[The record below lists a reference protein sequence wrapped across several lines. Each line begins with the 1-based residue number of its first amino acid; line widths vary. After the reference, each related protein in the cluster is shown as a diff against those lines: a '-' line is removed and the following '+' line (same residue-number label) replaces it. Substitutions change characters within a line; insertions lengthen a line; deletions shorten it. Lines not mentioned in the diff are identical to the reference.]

1 MPRKKLASTI
11 IILLVAVMCVTT
23 ALFAVKDDINFKD
36 FLPTETTTTEPI
48 TTEPTTTEPPA
59 PTITSRVTIRSVGD
73 VLIHIPVYQ
82 NAKQSDGTY
91 DFSHI
96 FTYSED
102 IIGSCDYFVANFETT
117 LGGTNGRN
125 YSGFPRFNSPDSII
139 DALKGA
145 GVDCL
150 LTANNHSY
158 DTNGSGVLRT
168 IEKIEE
174 ANLDYT
180 GSRKSTDDVQYL
192 VKKIG
197 GIKFGIVCY
206 TYETPTAEGRK
217 ALNGLLVDTAT
228 APLINSFNPNK
239 PDGFYEELA
248 GNISKMKKKGAD
260 IIAVYIHWGE
270 EYQLTQNAKQ
280 KEIAQKLCDLGVD
293 VIIGGHPH
301 VVQPMDLLTSTDGK
315 HKTVCVYS
323 LGNFVSNQRRN
334 LMGLKTGHTED
345 GLIFEMNFSKYSD
358 GTVMFDSVDAIP
370 TWVHLYSANGKKIHS
385 VVPLE
390 GNLDAKAEELGLT
403 KTSDGLSQA
412 KASMERTNALVS
424 EGEKKCNDY
433 LSSVETPVEAFE
445 SRKGL
450 SITSTVSDDTLPNE

>member
-1 MPRKKLASTI
+1 MPRKKLASTGI
-11 IILLVAVMCVTT
+11 FLLVAVMCVVA
-23 ALFAVKDDINFKD
+23 ALFAVKDDININELF
-36 FLPTETTTTEPI
+36 TEDTTTTQI
-48 TTEPTTTEPPA
+48 TTTEPTTTEPP
-59 PTITSRVTIRSVGD
+59 PPEVTSTVTIRSAGD

-82 NAKQSDGTY
+82 NAKKSDGTY

-102 IIGSCDYFVANFETT
+102 IISGSDYFVANLETT

-139 DALKGA
+139 DALKNA

-158 DTNGSGVLRT
+158 DTNGPGVLRT
-168 IEKIEE
+168 IEKIQE
-174 ANLDYT
+174 AELDYT

-192 VKKIG
+192 VKNIG
-197 GIKFGIVCY
+197 GIKFGMVCY

-228 APLINSFNPNK
+228 APLINSFNPSK
-239 PDGFYEELA
+239 PDSFYSELSD
-248 GNISKMKKKGAD
+248 NIKKMKKKGAD

-280 KEIAQKLCDLGVD
+280 QEIAQKLCDMGVD

-301 VVQPMDLLTSTDGK
+301 VVQPVDLLTSTDGK

-345 GLIFEMNFSKYSD
+345 GLIFEMTFSKYSD
-358 GTVMFDSVDAIP
+358 GTVVFESVDAIP
-370 TWVHLYSANGKKIHS
+370 TWVHLYSENGKKIHS
-385 VVPLE
+385 IVPLE
-390 GNLDAKAEELGLT
+390 GELDKKAEKLGLN
-403 KTSDGLSQA
+403 KTNDGLTQA
-412 KASMERTNALVS
+412 KASMARTNALVS

-433 LSSVETPVEAFE
+433 LDSIENPVEIFE
-445 SRKGL
+445 KEKAKTTNQDN
-450 SITSTVSDDTLPNE
+450 ITEIP

>member
-1 MPRKKLASTI
+1 MNGKKKIAQTLIVFMIAV
-11 IILLVAVMCVTT
+11 LCVAAAFFVISNDID
-23 ALFAVKDDINFKD
+23 LNIFA
-36 FLPTETTTTEPI
+36 ETTTTETT

-59 PTITSRVTIRSVGD
+59 PSVTSTVTIRSAGD
-73 VLIHIPVYQ
+73 VLIHMPVYQ
-82 NAKQSDGTY
+82 NARKSDGTY

-102 IIGSCDYFVANFETT
+102 IISDCDYFVANLETT
-117 LGGTNGRN
+117 LGGTNGRS
-125 YSGFPRFNSPDSII
+125 YTGFPRFNSPDSIV

-158 DTNGSGVLRT
+158 DTNGAGVLRT
-168 IEKIEE
+168 ISKIEE
-174 ANLDYT
+174 AGLDYT
-180 GSRKSTDDVQYL
+180 GSRKTTEDVQYL

-197 GIKFGIVCY
+197 GIKFGLACY
-206 TYETPTAEGRK
+206 TYETPTSEGRK

-228 APLINSFNPNK
+228 APLINSFNPAK
-239 PDGFYEELA
+239 ADAFYEA
-248 GNISKMKKKGAD
+248 VSANIKQMKKKGAD
-260 IIAVYIHWGE
+260 IIAVYVHWGE

-280 KEIAQKLCDLGVD
+280 KEIAQGLCDLGVD

-323 LGNFVSNQRRN
+323 MGNFLSNQRRN

-345 GLIFEMNFSKYSD
+345 GLIFEMTFSKYSD

-370 TWVHLYSANGKKIHS
+370 TWVHLYSEGGKKVHS
-385 VVPLE
+385 IVPLE
-390 GNLDAKAEELGLT
+390 GNLDKKAEKLGLN
-403 KTSDGLSQA
+403 KTYDGLTQA
-412 KASMERTNALVS
+412 KASKARTQSLVA

-433 LSSVETPVEAFE
+433 LGSLKTPIDVY
-445 SRKGL
+445 
-450 SITSTVSDDTLPNE
+450 NENK